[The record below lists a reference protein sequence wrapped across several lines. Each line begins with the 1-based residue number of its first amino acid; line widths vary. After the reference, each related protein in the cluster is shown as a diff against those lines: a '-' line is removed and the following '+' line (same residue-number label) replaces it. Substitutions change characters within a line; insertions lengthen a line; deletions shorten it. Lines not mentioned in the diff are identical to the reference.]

1 MSKMTAA
8 ARAFVLLAACVI
20 LVAVGLVVNLFLLTQ
35 ISAFLDSR
43 QDEHVE
49 ISRQVTHLE
58 DRLACLTGDLGR
70 C

>member
-1 MSKMTAA
+1 MTAA

-20 LVAVGLVVNLFLLTQ
+20 LVAVGLVVNLVLLTQ
-35 ISAFLDSR
+35 ISAYLDSR
-43 QDEHVE
+43 QEEHVE
-49 ISRQVTHLE
+49 ISRQVTDLE